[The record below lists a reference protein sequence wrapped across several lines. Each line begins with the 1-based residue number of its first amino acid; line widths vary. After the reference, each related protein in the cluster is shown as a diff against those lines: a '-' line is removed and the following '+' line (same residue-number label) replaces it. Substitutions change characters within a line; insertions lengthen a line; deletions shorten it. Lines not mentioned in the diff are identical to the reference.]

1 MYFTDYD
8 ECNATEGIPVCGP
21 NAMCTNVESTYNCT
35 CLEGYISNGVTCV
48 GRNLF
53 LPCILHFLALDMH
66 EKILRQ
72 LDPRHKTITHHVAI
86 FSSEDQL
93 AFDLYNPDYN
103 LLQPSNT

>member
-21 NAMCTNVESTYNCT
+21 NATCTNVESTYNCT

-53 LPCILHFLALDMH
+53 LPCILHFLALD
-66 EKILRQ
+66 I
-72 LDPRHKTITHHVAI
+72 
-86 FSSEDQL
+86 
-93 AFDLYNPDYN
+93 
-103 LLQPSNT
+103 